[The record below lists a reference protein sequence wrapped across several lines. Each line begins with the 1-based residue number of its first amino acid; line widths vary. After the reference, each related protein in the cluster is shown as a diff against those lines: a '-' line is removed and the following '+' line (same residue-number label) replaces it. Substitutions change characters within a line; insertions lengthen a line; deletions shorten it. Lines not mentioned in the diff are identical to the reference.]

1 MMPSKRSKSSGF
13 PPTDPVPLCP
23 ESFSFSCPIEGP
35 EPHGSAALGYG
46 GLTLSVLGNGD
57 VQGCD
62 LVYELLALFAL
73 GELVGLCGEL
83 ANLRQELFCI
93 SVHESSFP

>member
-1 MMPSKRSKSSGF
+1 
-13 PPTDPVPLCP
+13 
-23 ESFSFSCPIEGP
+23 
-35 EPHGSAALGYG
+35 
-46 GLTLSVLGNGD
+46 
-57 VQGCD
+57 
-62 LVYELLALFAL
+62 LLALFAL